1 MVEVT
6 IIYGFINSVILA
18 LIALGFSLTFG
29 ISGVSNFAY
38 GSMYVLAGYA
48 VWILIHK
55 AGIPFIPAA
64 MISVVATAA
73 LGALLYRFILLR
85 VRGMEISEVI
95 VTFGTGLAIIEL
107 FRYLGFTG
115 FEYTLP
121 VFTDGTVMIGNVYV
135 DHQRLWIVGIGVALA
150 VGLYFFTHH
159 TKLGLA
165 FRGIAQDER
174 TALTLGIN
182 SDRIAELSVAMGAG
196 LAAVAAITILPR
208 GTISV
213 NEGYSVLINAM
224 AVCIVGGLGS
234 TVGVIV
240 AAFLIGY
247 AQMITD
253 AASGPHWKM
262 IVSLIAILV
271 ILVVKPSGLFGKQK
285 ELEERI

>member
-1 MVEVT
+1 MLEVT
-6 IIYGFINSVILA
+6 LIYGFVNSIILA

-48 VWILIHK
+48 VWIFIHK
-55 AGIPFIPAA
+55 LSIPFAFAA
-64 MISVVATAA
+64 ILAVLLTAA
-73 LGALLYRFILLR
+73 LGLALYHFVLLR
-85 VRGMEISEVI
+85 VRGQVISEVI
-95 VTFGTGLAIIEL
+95 ATFGVGLAILEL

-121 VFTDGTVMIGNVYV
+121 VFTDGSIEIGSTYI
-135 DHQRLWIVGIGVALA
+135 DHQRLWIVGVGIALA

-165 FRGIAQDER
+165 FRGIAQDEQ
-174 TALTLGIN
+174 TALSLGIN
-182 SDRIAELSVAMGAG
+182 SDRIAGISVAFGSG
-196 LAAVAAITILPR
+196 LAAVAAIVILPR

-213 NEGYSVLINAM
+213 NEGYDVLINAM
-224 AVCIVGGLGS
+224 AVCIIGGLGS

-253 AASGPHWKM
+253 TLSGPHWKM
-262 IVSLIAILV
+262 IVSLVAILI

>member
-1 MVEVT
+1 MIEVT
-6 IIYGFINSVILA
+6 LIYGFVNSIILA

-38 GSMYVLAGYA
+38 GAFYILAGYS
-48 VWILIHK
+48 VWIFMHK
-55 AGIPFIPAA
+55 LSLTFLPSIALAVILT
-64 MISVVATAA
+64 SA
-73 LGALLYRFILLR
+73 LGAAMYRLVLLR
-85 VRGMEISEVI
+85 VRGQVISEVI
-95 VTFGTGLAIIEL
+95 ATFGVGLAILEL

-121 VFTDGTVMIGNVYV
+121 VFTDGSIMIGETYV
-135 DHQRLWIVGIGVALA
+135 DHQRLWIVGVGVVLA

-165 FRGIAQDER
+165 FRGIAQDEQ
-174 TALTLGIN
+174 TALSLGIN
-182 SDRIAELSVAMGAG
+182 SDRIAGISVAFGSG
-196 LAAVAAITILPR
+196 LAAIAAVVILPR

-213 NEGYSVLINAM
+213 NDGYEVLINAM

-234 TVGVIV
+234 TAGVIV
-240 AAFLIGY
+240 ASFLIGY

-253 AASGPHWKM
+253 TISGPHWKM
-262 IVSLIAILV
+262 IVSLVAILV
-271 ILVVKPSGLFGKQK
+271 ILVFKPSGLFGKQK